1 MSHYLDG
8 SSVAAF
14 AERPSFSW
22 RTFFKRVIDTLR
34 VWRTRERERQQ
45 LLDYLA
51 MDHRAAGDIGL
62 DRSNARDWAR
72 RPFWRA

>member
-8 SSVAAF
+8 RSVATF
-14 AERPSFSW
+14 TETPSFSW
-22 RTFFKRVIDTLR
+22 RAFFKSVINTMR
-34 VWRTRERERQQ
+34 TWRTRQHERQQ

-51 MDHRAAGDIGL
+51 SDHRAAGDIGI
-62 DRSNARDWAR
+62 DRSNARDWAQ

>member
-8 SSVAAF
+8 DSVAAF
-14 AERPSFSW
+14 AESPSFSW
-22 RTFFKRVIDTLR
+22 RAVCNSAIDTVR
-34 VWRTRERERQQ
+34 IWRTRQRERQQ

-51 MDHRAAGDIGL
+51 MDHRAASDIGI
-62 DRSNARDWAR
+62 DRSNARDWAQ

>member
-8 SSVAAF
+8 GSVATF
-14 AERPSFSW
+14 AESPSFSG
-22 RTFFKRVIDTLR
+22 RAFFKSVVDTLR
-34 VWRTRERERQQ
+34 VWHKRQCDRRQ

-51 MDHRAAGDIGL
+51 MDHRAASDIGI
-62 DRSNARDWAR
+62 DRSNARDWAQ